1 MADGAEGGAQKDVAQ
16 DRSALARRAQRGD
29 LDAFSALFAACR
41 LDVVRVCRRILASSG
56 AAEDAASDVFLR
68 ACRSLAS
75 YDPTRDFRN
84 WLLAIASHHSIDL
97 LRRRGLERRLFAGV
111 EPDEERV
118 SDSACS
124 PLQRLVADE
133 DRRALDRAIASLPP
147 KYRLPLLLRYYED
160 YDYAA
165 IAQAL
170 GVSTQQVGTLLLRAK
185 RRLRESLDRGK
196 RPGARSEPE
205 ASVVRRTP

>member
-1 MADGAEGGAQKDVAQ
+1 MAEGAGGRTEKGAAAQ
-16 DRSALARRAQRGD
+16 GRALAKRAQRGD
-29 LDAFSALFAACR
+29 LDAFGALFATCR
-41 LDVVRVCRRILASSG
+41 LDVVRVCRRILASSA

-68 ACRSLAS
+68 ARRSLAS

-97 LRRRGLERRLFAGV
+97 LRRRGVERRIFAGV
-111 EPDEERV
+111 EAREEV
-118 SDSACS
+118 LPAPGLS
-124 PLQRLVADE
+124 PLARLVADE
-133 DRRALDRAIASLPP
+133 DRQALDRAIERLPA

-165 IAQAL
+165 IGEAL

-185 RRLRESLDRGK
+185 RRLRESLAQGRK
-196 RPGARSEPE
+196 R
-205 ASVVRRTP
+205 